1 MTRSDKIAGGPGPIV
16 HRPRFLTAAPKT
28 QLAAV
33 GAVAPA
39 PVSTVGGS
47 AGDPLPR
54 RKLIFAIVSM
64 GLFMSSV
71 DQTIVATGL
80 PAIQRELHAQINWS
94 GWTITIYALGQ
105 VLAMPMAGKISDMYG
120 RRKVFLISAA
130 VFTVASLCCGLSHN
144 IYELVGLRLVQ
155 ALGGGA
161 FMPSATGI
169 VSDHFGRERDRALGM
184 FTSILPIGGIVGPIL
199 GGVFVAVWS
208 WRGIFLV
215 NVPIGIVLIV
225 LAAVFLP
232 AGATRSTGRIDAYG
246 IALLG
251 VVILAAM
258 FGITYLGSGEIPLY
272 DPVFLGSEAVAV
284 TAAWLFVRHTKRHA
298 SPFIPYRLLRGRGF
312 GVMNVINL
320 LYGAAALGFGA
331 LVPLYAEQR
340 YGMQP
345 LASGILLT
353 ARAVGMISVAGVAV
367 LTLRRTGY
375 RFPMVAGFLV
385 LAAGLIAMATTPHL
399 STYAWLAIAAGVT
412 GCGMGLA
419 VPASNN
425 ASLQLA
431 PDQVAAI
438 AGLRGMF
445 RQSGS
450 IIAVSVTTAILA
462 RSGDPGIAQAH
473 VFIGF
478 AVVLL
483 AALPLVFTV
492 PDHRGS
498 W

>member
-1 MTRSDKIAGGPGPIV
+1 MVGFSPSRSVNSVRPSGPRTAISPSTEYWVGVRPSSVEVAFSRRASLLMTPLRRATISTSIAPRDICLLVGRQVLYESVTRSDKLAGSPGPIV
-16 HRPRFLTAAPKT
+16 PRPPQRSAVPRPCPAELVPTGAE
-28 QLAAV
+28 LA
-33 GAVAPA
+33 
-39 PVSTVGGS
+39 SS
-47 AGDPLPR
+47 AGEPLPR
-54 RKLIFAIVSM
+54 RKLVFAIVSM
-64 GLFMSSV
+64 ALFMSSV

-80 PAIQRELHAQINWS
+80 PAIQRELHAPINWS
-94 GWTITIYALGQ
+94 SWAITIYALGQ

-130 VFTVASLCCGLSHN
+130 VFTVASLCCGLAGN
-144 IYELVGLRLVQ
+144 IYLLVALRLIQ

-169 VSDHFGRERDRALGM
+169 VSDHFGRDRDRALGM

-232 AGATRSTGRIDAYG
+232 AGATRSTGRIDASG

-298 SPFIPYRLLRGRGF
+298 APFIPYRLLRGSGF

-331 LVPLYAEQR
+331 LVPLYAQQR
-340 YGMQP
+340 YGLAP
-345 LASGILLT
+345 LGSGVLLT
-353 ARAVGMISVAGVAV
+353 ARAVGMISVAGIAV
-367 LTLRRTGY
+367 LALRRTGC
-375 RFPMVAGFLV
+375 RFPMIAGFL
-385 LAAGLIAMATTPHL
+385 
-399 STYAWLAIAAGVT
+399 
-412 GCGMGLA
+412 
-419 VPASNN
+419 
-425 ASLQLA
+425 
-431 PDQVAAI
+431 
-438 AGLRGMF
+438 
-445 RQSGS
+445 
-450 IIAVSVTTAILA
+450 
-462 RSGDPGIAQAH
+462 
-473 VFIGF
+473 
-478 AVVLL
+478 
-483 AALPLVFTV
+483 
-492 PDHRGS
+492 
-498 W
+498 